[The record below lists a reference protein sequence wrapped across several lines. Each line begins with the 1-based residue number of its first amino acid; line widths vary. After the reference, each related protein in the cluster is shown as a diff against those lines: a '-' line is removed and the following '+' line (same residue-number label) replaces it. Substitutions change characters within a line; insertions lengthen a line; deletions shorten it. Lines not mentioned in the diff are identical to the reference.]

1 MSDEF
6 AQVAPRIVMPPQV
19 VMPPVE
25 QEPLPGV
32 TVEAPPPE
40 QARAAEAYF
49 TREQENHLVAGLMG
63 MWTGTLLLH
72 DLALEH
78 FEGRDDLD
86 EARPRRKGKAPEDD
100 ER

>member
-6 AQVAPRIVMPPQV
+6 ALVAPKVIVPAEV

-25 QEPLPGV
+25 QAPLPGV

-40 QARAAEAYF
+40 QGRAAEAYF

-63 MWTGTLLLH
+63 MWTGALLLH
-72 DLALEH
+72 DLAVEH
-78 FEGRDDLD
+78 FEGRDELD
-86 EARPRRKGKAPEDD
+86 EERQRRKFGGRPRDGE
-100 ER
+100 